1 MSRDH
6 RVHIESDAASG
17 CPAVEFLAVIRSQS
31 FSGLQDPRR
40 AATWRCQRNPRGAA
54 WKTGTQ
60 THDHDADGSSHRLR
74 SVAGPVHHGQG
85 RRAVRRLG
93 GVQART
99 QRTLPNQALDCVD
112 HKHGPNRKLDQIPVE
127 NPVSITGGS
136 GSYPDR

>member
-1 MSRDH
+1 MSNRM
-6 RVHIESDAASG
+6 
-17 CPAVEFLAVIRSQS
+17 PLAVVLPWNSLPLRSQS
-31 FSGLQDPRR
+31 FCVSRSSSGSYLAMPEEPAQHSMEDRHSR
-40 AATWRCQRNPRGAA
+40 LD
-54 WKTGTQ
+54 
-60 THDHDADGSSHRLR
+60 HHDADGSSHRLR

-93 GVQART
+93 VVQART
-99 QRTLPNQALDCVD
+99 QRALPNQALDCVD